1 MVPRER
7 ELRRRDAR
15 NAYSRSRAITYA
27 HLVRAPGFVSLARA
41 SAQDLFDQKTAFGR
55 LALVHVIMVAGDTLV
70 TVSLAGSLFF
80 SVSPTEAKGKVL
92 LYLLLT
98 IAPFAVVS
106 PVLGPLID
114 RSANGR
120 RVLVALSAGVRAVLC
135 WLMAEHLNSLWLFP
149 LAFLL
154 LVSSKLYVV
163 TRGALVP
170 EMARS
175 DQFREHADRVDDAGW
190 PKEEVGEE
198 KGFAGFN
205 AQLTLLGTLIG
216 LIAGSVGAGIL
227 KALGGPS
234 VLVAASFVYVGAT
247 VASARLQSPTQL
259 VRDEVAGLTQFE
271 RDLNALNPLGDVE
284 VAWGLGAAALMRF
297 SVGFATFLL
306 VFGLRRE
313 SAGLGWYA
321 FALGLSALGAL
332 GGLAFVTRM
341 RNVLKESSLLT
352 IALFATG
359 VGAAFA
365 STHPVL
371 WVQVLLAGW
380 LGLSAAVAQPSF
392 DAITQKNVAPGA
404 QGRTFARFA
413 VRQQLLWVLGALIP
427 VAIALSFSAGDQ
439 LLAVLMIFASV
450 VYPIGRRAARH

>member
-1 MVPRER
+1 
-7 ELRRRDAR
+7 
-15 NAYSRSRAITYA
+15 
-27 HLVRAPGFVSLARA
+27 VRAPGFVSLARA

-55 LALVHVIMVAGDTLV
+55 LALVHVIMMAGDTLV

-120 RVLVALSAGVRAVLC
+120 RILVALSAGVRAVLC

-170 EMARS
+170 EMART

-234 VLVAASFVYVGAT
+234 VLVVASFVYVGAT
-247 VASARLQSPTQL
+247 VASARLQRPTQL

-306 VFGLRRE
+306 AFGLRRE

-352 IALFATG
+352 IALLATG

-380 LGLSAAVAQPSF
+380 LGSSAAVAQPSF

-427 VAIALSFSAGDQ
+427 VAITLSFSAGDQ
-439 LLAVLMIFASV
+439 LLAVLMILASV
-450 VYPIGRRAARH
+450 VYPFGRRAARH

>member
-1 MVPRER
+1 
-7 ELRRRDAR
+7 
-15 NAYSRSRAITYA
+15 
-27 HLVRAPGFVSLARA
+27 
-41 SAQDLFDQKTAFGR
+41 
-55 LALVHVIMVAGDTLV
+55 VHVIMMAGDTLV

-106 PVLGPLID
+106 PMLGPLID

-120 RVLVALSAGVRAVLC
+120 RILVALSAGFRAVLC

-170 EMARS
+170 EMART
-175 DQFREHADRVDDAGW
+175 DQFREHGDRVDDAGW
-190 PKEEVGEE
+190 PNGKVDEE

-205 AQLTLLGTLIG
+205 AQLTLLGTIVG
-216 LIAGSVGAGIL
+216 LVAGSVGAGIL
-227 KALGGPS
+227 KGIGATS
-234 VLVAASFVYVGAT
+234 VLIVASIVYIAAT
-247 VASARLQSPTQL
+247 VASVRLQRPVKT
-259 VRDEVAGLTQFE
+259 VRDEVTGLTQAE
-271 RDLNALNPLGDVE
+271 RDRNALNPLGDQE
-284 VAWGLGAAALMRF
+284 VAWGLGAASLMRF
-297 SVGFATFLL
+297 SAGFATFLL
-306 VFGLRRE
+306 AFGLRRL

-321 FALGLSALGAL
+321 FALGLSGIGSL

-341 RNVLKESSLLT
+341 RNVLREPTLLT
-352 IALFATG
+352 IALFTTG
-359 VGAAFA
+359 LGALFA
-365 STHPVL
+365 SLHPVL
-371 WVQVLLAGW
+371 FVQVLLAGW
-380 LGLSAAVAQPSF
+380 IGLSGAIAQPSF
-392 DAITQKNVAPGA
+392 DAITQRNVAPGA

-427 VAIALSFSAGDQ
+427 VAIVLGFGVGDR
-439 LLAVLMIFASV
+439 LLAVLMLLASA
-450 VYPIGRRAARH
+450 VYPIGRRRARE